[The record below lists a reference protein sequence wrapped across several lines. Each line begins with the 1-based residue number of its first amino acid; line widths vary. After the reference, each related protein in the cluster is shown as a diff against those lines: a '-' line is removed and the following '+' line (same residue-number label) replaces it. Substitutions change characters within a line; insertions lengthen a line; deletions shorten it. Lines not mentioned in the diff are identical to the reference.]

1 MARFVIR
8 DLSVLAPEAARS
20 LQWRCAQAKNTQTM
34 EKCALGCYHGVLARL
49 NCLVLQPFQFA
60 AENIMAKAHRGLDGR
75 HRDKGGKIE
84 KKHGNTRVGSLRK
97 EYGAS
102 FAKGRRKDMMLKT
115 LLVETGTAS
124 LHEYL
129 RHHHK

>member
-1 MARFVIR
+1 M
-8 DLSVLAPEAARS
+8 
-20 LQWRCAQAKNTQTM
+20 
-34 EKCALGCYHGVLARL
+34 
-49 NCLVLQPFQFA
+49 
-60 AENIMAKAHRGLDGR
+60 
-75 HRDKGGKIE
+75 E

-102 FAKGRRKDMMLKT
+102 FAKGHRKDMMLKT
-115 LLVETGTAS
+115 LLKGTGSAS

>member
-1 MARFVIR
+1 
-8 DLSVLAPEAARS
+8 
-20 LQWRCAQAKNTQTM
+20 
-34 EKCALGCYHGVLARL
+34 
-49 NCLVLQPFQFA
+49 
-60 AENIMAKAHRGLDGR
+60 MAKTHRGLDGR
-75 HRDKGGKIE
+75 HCDKGGKIE

-102 FAKGRRKDMMLKT
+102 FAKGRRNDMMLKT
-115 LLVETGTAS
+115 LLRETGSAS